1 MIRYTDPKLV
11 AANVER
17 ALREGFRDVKLH
29 EIEVAPT
36 QAAREAAGEDIG
48 LMLDVNC
55 PWTLREALD
64 MAEKLRPLHLRWL
77 EEPVW
82 PPEDHSAL
90 AQIRARG
97 SIPIAAGENA
107 ATLAQFKHLFDAGA
121 VDFVQ
126 PSPAK
131 MGGVSE
137 LRKVF
142 TLAAAYNVTV
152 MPHSFY
158 DGPAFPGRSA
168 CQRSAGT
175 WLHGG
180 VALLRPGGAS
190 LWGPGDASQR
200 LDRRSSNAWLGIR
213 PRSAGHKTLSR
224 RLKRMACLPGC
235 VARKIGL
242 MNLERITVEFHAEED
257 RLMARVFFDKSAEI
271 QFWLTRR
278 LVGRIW
284 PVLLQVAQAKP
295 DIQMQP
301 NPEVRKA
308 LLGMQHEKALREV
321 KFSKATQQPAREHP
335 LGNAPMLVSK
345 VRARRNEKGPDRIV
359 AAAAGGQWGG
369 PGAGRHA
376 IARTDETG
384 AGHGC

>member
-1 MIRYTDPKLV
+1 MKIDKIETVVLRIPYTSGGPSDTQVWGGQAWQTADVLLVRIETDQGIAGWGEAFGYNVIPATKAAIDQILAPMCVGRDPLDIESLMQEIQQKLHIFGRGGPIIFGLSGIDIALWDIAGKVANQPVHRLLGGGKPQLTCYASMIRYTDPKLV

-142 TLAAAYNVTV
+142 TLAAVYNVTV

-158 DGPAFPGRSA
+158 DGPAFLAGVHVNAALGRGSMVEWRYFDLEARLYGDQATPRNGSIAVPQTPGLGFDPDP
-168 CQRSAGT
+168 Q
-175 WLHGG
+175 
-180 VALLRPGGAS
+180 VI
-190 LWGPGDASQR
+190 
-200 LDRRSSNAWLGIR
+200 RRY
-213 PRSAGHKTLSR
+213 
-224 RLKRMACLPGC
+224 
-235 VARKIGL
+235 
-242 MNLERITVEFHAEED
+242 
-257 RLMARVFFDKSAEI
+257 
-271 QFWLTRR
+271 
-278 LVGRIW
+278 
-284 PVLLQVAQAKP
+284 
-295 DIQMQP
+295 
-301 NPEVRKA
+301 
-308 LLGMQHEKALREV
+308 
-321 KFSKATQQPAREHP
+321 
-335 LGNAPMLVSK
+335 
-345 VRARRNEKGPDRIV
+345 RAD
-359 AAAAGGQWGG
+359 
-369 PGAGRHA
+369 
-376 IARTDETG
+376 
-384 AGHGC
+384 

>member
-1 MIRYTDPKLV
+1 VLLVRIETDQGATGWGEAFGYNVIPATKVAIDQILAPMCVGRDPLDIESLMQEIQQKLHIFGRGGPIIFGLSGIDIALWDIAGKVANQPVHRLLGGGKPQLTCYASMIRYTDPKLV

-17 ALREGFRDVKLH
+17 ALRQGFRHVKLH

-158 DGPAFPGRSA
+158 DGPAFLAGVHVNAALGRGSMVEWRYFDLEARLYGDQATPRNGSIAVPQTPGLGFDPDP
-168 CQRSAGT
+168 Q
-175 WLHGG
+175 
-180 VALLRPGGAS
+180 VI
-190 LWGPGDASQR
+190 
-200 LDRRSSNAWLGIR
+200 RRY
-213 PRSAGHKTLSR
+213 
-224 RLKRMACLPGC
+224 
-235 VARKIGL
+235 
-242 MNLERITVEFHAEED
+242 
-257 RLMARVFFDKSAEI
+257 
-271 QFWLTRR
+271 
-278 LVGRIW
+278 
-284 PVLLQVAQAKP
+284 
-295 DIQMQP
+295 
-301 NPEVRKA
+301 
-308 LLGMQHEKALREV
+308 
-321 KFSKATQQPAREHP
+321 
-335 LGNAPMLVSK
+335 
-345 VRARRNEKGPDRIV
+345 RAD
-359 AAAAGGQWGG
+359 
-369 PGAGRHA
+369 
-376 IARTDETG
+376 
-384 AGHGC
+384 

>member
-1 MIRYTDPKLV
+1 MKIDKIETVVLRIPYTSGGPSDTQVWGGQAWQTADVLLVRIETDQGATGWGEAFGYNVIPATKVAIDQILAPMCVGRDPLDIESLMQEIQQKLHIFGRGGPIIFGLSGIDIALWDIAGKVANQPVHRLLGGGKPELTCYASMIRYTDPKLV

-17 ALREGFRDVKLH
+17 ALHQGFRHVKLH

-97 SIPIAAGENA
+97 SVPIAAGENA

-158 DGPAFPGRSA
+158 DGPAFLAGVHVNAALGRGSMVEWRYFDLEARLYGDQATPRNGSIAVPQTPGLGFDPDP
-168 CQRSAGT
+168 Q
-175 WLHGG
+175 
-180 VALLRPGGAS
+180 VI
-190 LWGPGDASQR
+190 
-200 LDRRSSNAWLGIR
+200 RRY
-213 PRSAGHKTLSR
+213 
-224 RLKRMACLPGC
+224 
-235 VARKIGL
+235 
-242 MNLERITVEFHAEED
+242 
-257 RLMARVFFDKSAEI
+257 
-271 QFWLTRR
+271 
-278 LVGRIW
+278 
-284 PVLLQVAQAKP
+284 
-295 DIQMQP
+295 
-301 NPEVRKA
+301 
-308 LLGMQHEKALREV
+308 
-321 KFSKATQQPAREHP
+321 
-335 LGNAPMLVSK
+335 
-345 VRARRNEKGPDRIV
+345 RAD
-359 AAAAGGQWGG
+359 
-369 PGAGRHA
+369 
-376 IARTDETG
+376 
-384 AGHGC
+384 